1 MATQDKWEKQHLKSI
16 AKYERLIKQIYDKYV
31 QEAARIGADITSFDA
46 RNPLAFDDYPL
57 TRKRIEALQKRMA
70 SDIEAV
76 VYNGIDEQWV
86 LADGKTSALITT
98 AFAGL
103 SAEELEE
110 RKAKYLTNR
119 DSAREAFKTRKENGM
134 NISDRVWRYTD
145 QFKEEIEMGI
155 DLGLRDGKSADALN
169 RDLRKYL
176 NNPNML
182 FRRVRDE
189 HGVLHLS
196 KRAKAYHPGQG
207 VYRSSYKN
215 ARRLAAT
222 ETNIAYRTADHD
234 RVQDLDFVVGIR
246 VNLSNN
252 HTLNGEP
259 FTDICDELSAP
270 FGSKATKG
278 KGCYP
283 KDFKF
288 TGWHPLCRCFI
299 TTILKTEEEMDAD
312 DERIMSGDEPADPS
326 ESENFVE
333 DVPDNFKTWSKN
345 NAERVE
351 RAKSVPYFIR
361 DNRGYY
367 NDAVAFNDL
376 TPLEIAAQR
385 HAQRTP
391 EQAQTIRDR
400 WEKRRI
406 FYGNY
411 GPEQLARFKEI
422 EANLGVKRGMPMSVG
437 KADEQSANPNYGKDY
452 QYSINCQT
460 CAPAYVLRRAGFDV
474 YAKGKTPG
482 SLSDWISRGHSFD
495 IWENVNGSPA
505 IPTRY
510 NDWMAQRGYK
520 QMTPQRYK
528 QFFEESCKESGTYVV
543 TIKWKGGQ
551 GAHATIIERFDDGS
565 LWYVEPQSYN
575 TSRGALRD
583 IMELCNNGAASAVGP
598 RGVMRVDD
606 KLFKLAYLSIF
617 EKY

>member
-46 RNPLAFDDYPL
+46 NNPLAFDDYPL
-57 TRKRIEALQKRMA
+57 TRKRIEALQKHMA

-76 VYNGIDEQWV
+76 VFNGIDEQWA
-86 LADGKTSALITT
+86 LADGKTSALIAT

-119 DSAREAFKTRKENGM
+119 DDAREAFKTRKENGM

-145 QFKEEIEMGI
+145 QFKEEMEMGI
-155 DLGLRDGKSADALN
+155 DLGLRDGKSADALS

-196 KRAKAYHPGQG
+196 QRAKAYHPGQG

-326 ESENFVE
+326 ESKNYVE

-367 NDAVAFNDL
+367 NDAVAFNDH

-391 EQAQTIRDR
+391 EQAQAIRDR

-411 GPEQLARFKEI
+411 SPEQLARFKEI
-422 EANLGVKRGMPMSVG
+422 EANLGIKRGMPMSVG

-474 YAKGKTPG
+474 YAKGNTPG
-482 SLSDWISRGHSFD
+482 SLPNWISRGHSFD
-495 IWENVNGSPA
+495 IWENANGSPA

-565 LWYVEPQSYN
+565 LWYVEPQSYD
-575 TSRGALRD
+575 TSIGALRD
-583 IMELCNNGAASAVGP
+583 IMELCNDGAASAFGP